1 MKRLFGLALAVT
13 LALAG
18 GPVLGQSVEAI
29 QATAPQ
35 TPPPAMAVSPA
46 AAEPAAPPAQTATAP
61 PAKPAQL
68 RTELIKLMYLEYN
81 TAYSLLRAYS
91 TTGKVSPAGGPNSS
105 MIVVSDTPEVV
116 AKMLQV
122 IKEYDVK
129 PTEVQFAVQ
138 IVQGGE
144 GETDEALRND
154 PVIRDLRNVLKYKGF
169 TLLDGTILRVI
180 EGERAQ
186 AKVGPNADYEIRIR
200 PKYVKDAA
208 GDMIQAAVEFRKDKV
223 VTTIA
228 PNSSIPIQTVGSTDL
243 ITTTLMLKAGEKT
256 VVGVSK
262 SDGDRGLI
270 LILSAKV
277 TK

>member
-1 MKRLFGLALAVT
+1 MKRLFGLALVV
-13 LALAG
+13 ALVFAG
-18 GPVLGQSVEAI
+18 GPVFGQSVEAV

-35 TPPPAMAVSPA
+35 TPPPPKAASPVP
-46 AAEPAAPPAQTATAP
+46 AEPATPAAQAATPP
-61 PAKPAQL
+61 PAKSAQTK
-68 RTELIKLMYLEYN
+68 TELIKLMYLEYN
-81 TAYSLLRAYS
+81 TASNLLRAYS
-91 TTGKVSPAGGPNSS
+91 TTGKVSPSGGPGAS
-105 MIVVSDTPEVV
+105 MIVVTDTPEVV

-129 PTEVQFAVQ
+129 PAEVQFAVQ

-154 PVIRDLRNVLKYKGF
+154 PVIKDLRSVLKYKGF

-200 PKYVKDAA
+200 PKYIKDAG
-208 GDMIQAAVEFRKDKV
+208 GDMIQAQVEFRKEKTV
-223 VTTIA
+223 MAAAPATGTPVQSTTT
-228 PNSSIPIQTVGSTDL
+228 SDL